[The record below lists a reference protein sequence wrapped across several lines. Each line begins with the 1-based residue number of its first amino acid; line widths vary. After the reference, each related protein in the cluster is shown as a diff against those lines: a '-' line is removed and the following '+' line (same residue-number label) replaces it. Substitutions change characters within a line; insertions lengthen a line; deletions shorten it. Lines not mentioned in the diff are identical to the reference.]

1 LYYRRITIVDTV
13 PYPIDSTKVRIIPEK
28 AKFLLPQSSL
38 KEGAGRMCS
47 GAAINS
53 AWEKYALVHA

>member
-1 LYYRRITIVDTV
+1 MDTV